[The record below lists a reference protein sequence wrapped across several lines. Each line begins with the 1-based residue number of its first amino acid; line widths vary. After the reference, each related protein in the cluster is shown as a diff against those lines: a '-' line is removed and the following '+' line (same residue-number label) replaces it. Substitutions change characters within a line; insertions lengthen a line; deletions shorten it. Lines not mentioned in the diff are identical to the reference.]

1 MNLFRYNRD
10 ILQGGQVGTGQA
22 GQAFRQSS
30 GQAGIVIILLTIVLL
45 TIGLSVASRSA
56 TDVRL
61 SRQEQQT
68 TRAFDAAEAGIED
81 ALRQDLGALVGG
93 GGSVDVGPCPGPDC
107 ITAQYDVDELLVLET
122 EIEEGETVEVDLN
135 GFGGTGVVIEWGDAN
150 IPEVCSGGD
159 LYASVVVAV
168 FDNSGNVRRQPYS
181 GPGCTRGDN
190 FDSVTAVSAPLPYL
204 LRVTENVTSNDTF
217 MRIRAIYSGTK
228 IRIDSSN
235 PGSFPL
241 PGQYFRIHSQA
252 QTTGGET
259 RAVEVTQTDPAP
271 PSIFDFV
278 IFSDS
283 GLEKN

>member
-1 MNLFRYNRD
+1 MVGMLKEFVRYRNCAW
-10 ILQGGQVGTGQA
+10 GGQMTNTQA
-22 GQAFRQSS
+22 

-45 TIGLSVASRSA
+45 TIGLSIAGRSV
-56 TDVRL
+56 TDIRL
-61 SRQEQQT
+61 SRQEQET

-93 GGSVDVGPCPGPDC
+93 GGSVDVGTCPGPDC

-122 EIEEGETVEVDLN
+122 EIEEGETVEVDLD

-150 IPEVCSGGD
+150 IPELCSGGD
-159 LYASVVVAV
+159 LYASIVVAV
-168 FDNSGNVRRQPYS
+168 FDNSGTVRRQPYS
-181 GPGCTRGDN
+181 ASGCDRGDS
-190 FDSVTAVSAPLPYL
+190 FSQTAVSASAPYL
-204 LRVTENVTSNDTF
+204 LRVTENVTANDTF
-217 MRIRAIYSGTK
+217 MRVRALYSGTK